1 MQLVIA
7 EKPSVGRSVASVIG
21 ATEKKDGYLEGN
33 GYIVTWCIGHLVQL
47 ASPDKYDS
55 KYGTKISEWSFST
68 LPILPEHWKFVVS
81 STTKQQFQVIQELMQ
96 DSRVDE
102 IICATDA
109 GREGECI
116 FRYVQN
122 LVNAFGFLQWKIK
135 QSVRDFQIFTLTAT
149 MTTYMQLDFV
159 GQRQTGLLD

>member
-1 MQLVIA
+1 MKGGIAMQLVIA

-109 GREGECI
+109 G
-116 FRYVQN
+116 
-122 LVNAFGFLQWKIK
+122 
-135 QSVRDFQIFTLTAT
+135 
-149 MTTYMQLDFV
+149 
-159 GQRQTGLLD
+159 